1 MDPNPDVVVAPTTPG
16 ARWMR
21 QIRRLRWLFWFIA
34 AINVGMG
41 IATIAYTDASTM
53 TKGALVIYMAV
64 SALMLGAYPSLV
76 TTAYEMGVDAGKD
89 SVVVNALGVRARA

>member
-1 MDPNPDVVVAPTTPG
+1 
-16 ARWMR
+16 MR
-21 QIRRLRWLFWFIA
+21 QIRRLRWLFWFVA

-53 TKGALVIYMAV
+53 TKGALVIYMAL

-76 TTAYEMGVDAGKD
+76 TSAYELGVYAGEDSVAVDAMRVLRD
-89 SVVVNALGVRARA
+89 AQALLVEERRKHEDGTFN